1 MHLGEFKQILEQSK
15 LPVAYSHFKKAQE
28 LPYIIYFVTDNEDLL
43 ADNQNYYDFINIA
56 VELYSDDKDP
66 SLEMKLQKLF
76 AENEIVYRKSETVI
90 QDENMYE
97 VIYEIKLY

>member
-15 LPVAYSHFKKAQE
+15 LPVAYSHFKTSQE

-43 ADNQNYYDFINIA
+43 ADNRNYYDFINIA